1 VYSRDIAL
9 AIGLSDE
16 HQRNAYLG
24 GLMHDIGKVG
34 LPPGIL
40 EKQSALSDEEQTF
53 MQQHVIIGERILA
66 PVRQFAEL
74 APAVRHHHERFDG
87 AGYPDGLRG
96 DEIPLLARII
106 AVADTYNAMTSDRPY
121 RSALAPDTAA
131 AHLEDLASTQL
142 DAAFARA
149 LVKLLRESDAAYR
162 VARKAEFVIDFGRL
176 GNGVP
181 LAAALARV

>member
-1 VYSRDIAL
+1 
-9 AIGLSDE
+9 
-16 HQRNAYLG
+16 
-24 GLMHDIGKVG
+24 
-34 LPPGIL
+34 
-40 EKQSALSDEEQTF
+40 

-162 VARKAEFVIDFGRL
+162 VARRAEFVIDFGRL
-176 GNGVP
+176 GDGVP